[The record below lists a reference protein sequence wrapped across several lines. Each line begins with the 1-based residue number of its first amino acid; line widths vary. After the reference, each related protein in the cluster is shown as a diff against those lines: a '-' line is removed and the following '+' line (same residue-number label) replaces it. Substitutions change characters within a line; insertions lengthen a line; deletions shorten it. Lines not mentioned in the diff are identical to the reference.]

1 MMEKEFA
8 TVLLIT
14 DINFR
19 ISAKIIKISIAS
31 HDFYD
36 LADAWVDYLDV
47 LTPNGSAVY
56 PP

>member
-1 MMEKEFA
+1 MEKEFA